1 MWPAR
6 GSDQTNMTANQ
17 EAIDRINSARNAH
30 QALGLYSDA
39 SEKDVERRYKELI
52 LQVHPDKNDGRQ
64 DATEAFKKLQVFYKE
79 IIERKNNNHFGSE
92 PENTAD
98 EEEDPEPEPGGQYE
112 YRDGEWGWTRAEED
126 VFDGWERRQWHWR
139 WTWRDLT
146 DFFTW
151 NFSAGLSEGDKTFMG
166 IGFIILIIFTAIG
179 VSVININR
187 DPPLDAAPEVPL
199 PPHPSQLHNQKI
211 FHQECGAKDLCVIIF
226 FPSSGLCA
234 DSFRYQQLDYFV
246 HSLQR
251 VASQLTLSHLGTL
264 WTLFGDQDELESAI
278 DTLRPRDKPVVLL
291 ASFTKDR
298 FWTRSL
304 QGDDDMRRVAPW
316 ILRCVKR
323 KENCHQISLK
333 TSNWTRWNTITASY
347 FPNIQEK
354 YLLQLIL
361 QNIFDKGL
369 HILLSPFMK
378 IYC

>member
-1 MWPAR
+1 
-6 GSDQTNMTANQ
+6 MTANQ

-39 SEKDVERRYKELI
+39 SDKDVERRYKELI
-52 LQVHPDKNDGRQ
+52 LQVHPDKNDDRQ
-64 DATEAFKKLQVFYKE
+64 DATEAFKKLQVYYKE

-98 EEEDPEPEPGGQYE
+98 EEEEGGQYQ
-112 YRDGEWGWTRAEED
+112 YGDGEWCWTRAEED
-126 VFDGWERRQWHWR
+126 VFAGWERRHWDWR

-146 DFFTW
+146 DFFSW
-151 NFSAGLSEGDKTFMG
+151 NYSAGLTEGDKTFMG

-179 VSVININR
+179 ISVINLSS
-187 DPPLDAAPEVPL
+187 DEAPEVPL

-234 DSFRYQQLDYFV
+234 NSFRHQQLDYFV
-246 HSLQR
+246 HSLQS
-251 VASQLTLSHLGTL
+251 VASQLTVSHLGTL
-264 WTLFGDQDELESAI
+264 WTLFGDQDELESAL
-278 DTLRPRDKPVVLL
+278 DTFSPRDRPVVLL
-291 ASFTKDR
+291 ASFTKHR

-323 KENCHQISLK
+323 KENCHQISSMR
-333 TSNWTRWNTITASY
+333 TSNWTRWNTKTASY

-354 YLLQLIL
+354 YLSQLIL
-361 QNIFDKGL
+361 QNIFEQGL
-369 HILLSPFMK
+369 HILRSPFMK